1 MQESPG
7 LKPDCFGDIKS
18 FSENK
23 ARLEHQTLLGKHKDV
38 SQGIEKL
45 KKFHLKLHINESV
58 TPTQQPVRRLPYQT
72 PKKVSKEITRLK

>member
-23 ARLEHQTLLGKHKDV
+23 ACLERQILLGKHKDV

-72 PKKVSKEITRLK
+72 PKKYPKKLLG